1 MNKIIKLAIVDD
13 SPFFRTGLV
22 SHLQANNKLQ
32 IVIECSN
39 GQELIDGL
47 KLGKHK
53 PDIILLDLE
62 MPVMNGI
69 KATEYLSKYYPDIKI
84 LILTVHTDDKISYRL
99 MGKGVNGF
107 IPKHNY
113 HDNVMLAIDT
123 VYTSKYYFADYDFKK
138 ILAATKQQKEPNGL
152 QEVCFTPREL
162 EVLKLICLQ
171 HTTKEI
177 ADKLCL
183 SKRTIDR
190 HRENIFKKTGVRKTA
205 GLFAYAIKY
214 GITD

>member
-1 MNKIIKLAIVDD
+1 MNKLIKLAIVDD
-13 SPFFRTGLV
+13 SDFFRAGLV
-22 SHLQANNKLQ
+22 DLLQANNKFQ
-32 IVIECSN
+32 IEIECSN

-62 MPVMNGI
+62 MPVMNGV
-69 KATEYLSKYYPDIKI
+69 KATEYLSKYYPEIKI
-84 LILTVHTDDKISYRL
+84 LILTVHTDEQISYRL
-99 MGKGVNGF
+99 MEKGVHGF

-123 VYTSKYYFADYDFKK
+123 IYTAKYYFADYDFKK
-138 ILAATKQQKEPNGL
+138 ILAARKNQKEPNDL
-152 QEVCFTPREL
+152 QEVSFTPREL

-190 HRENIFKKTGVRKTA
+190 HRENIFKKTGTRKVA
-205 GLFAYAIKY
+205 GLFAYAVKY
-214 GITD
+214 GVMD